1 MTGRRILLG
10 TTNVVLWGLAVGI
23 LLFLIFPLV
32 VVVPESFSPS
42 SILQFPPSGV
52 SLRWYRDFFG
62 DPDWLRSL
70 WLSVRLGLAVAA
82 LATVLGLCAAM
93 ALVRFVDVGKA
104 AIRALALSPLIA
116 PVIVT
121 AIGLFDVMTRLDLVG
136 TFSGL
141 LLSHTVLAL
150 PFPFFILESALKSVD
165 PSLEDAAVSLGA
177 SRLRAFWK
185 VTVPLILPSLFGA
198 ALFAFLASW
207 DEVVIVLFVG
217 GALLQTLPVQMF
229 QFLTTEVRPTIAAAS
244 TMLIVALLIVL
255 LITRIVRPR
264 RVRAVQRPTRES
276 TG

>member
-1 MTGRRILLG
+1 MTGRRIFLAAAHSALWILTIGVLVFLL
-10 TTNVVLWGLAVGI
+10 
-23 LLFLIFPLV
+23 FPLV

-42 SILQFPPSGV
+42 AILQFPPAGL
-52 SLRWYRDFFG
+52 SLRWYDDFFS
-62 DPDWLRSL
+62 DPAWLESL
-70 WLSVRLGLAVAA
+70 WLSIWLGLAVAA
-82 LATVLGLCAAM
+82 LATFLGLGAAV
-93 ALVRFVDVGKA
+93 ALVRFISFGKGP
-104 AIRALALSPLIA
+104 IRALALSPLIA

-121 AIGLFDVMTRLDLVG
+121 AIGLFDIMTRLDLVG
-136 TFSGL
+136 TFPGL

-150 PFPFFILESALKSVD
+150 PFPIFILESALMSVD

-185 VTVPLILPSLFGA
+185 VTIPLILPSLFGA

-244 TMLIVALLIVL
+244 TMLIAVLLLALLGFRLVKL
-255 LITRIVRPR
+255 RHT
-264 RVRAVQRPTRES
+264 A
-276 TG
+276 TGHVAS

>member
-1 MTGRRILLG
+1 VTGRRILLG
-10 TTNVVLWGLAVGI
+10 TTNVVLWGLAGGI
-23 LLFLIFPLV
+23 LLFLVFPLV

-42 SILQFPPSGV
+42 SILQFPPSGL

-62 DPDWLRSL
+62 DPDWLGSL
-70 WLSVRLGLAVAA
+70 WLSVRLGLAVAV
-82 LATVLGLCAAM
+82 LATALGLCAAV
-93 ALVRFVDVGKA
+93 ALVRFVDFGKA

-165 PSLEDAAVSLGA
+165 PNLEDAAVSLGA

-185 VTVPLILPSLFGA
+185 VTVPLILPSLLGA

-244 TMLIVALLIVL
+244 TMLIATLLVVL
-255 LITRIVRPR
+255 LITRMVRPR
-264 RVRAVQRPTRES
+264 RVHAVQRS
-276 TG
+276 T